1 MSEDKIISDTTTE
14 TNAETKHEPELDTA
28 KTKKLS
34 QLAQARQ
41 SAMMK
46 KRKRE
51 EDLDSMSERLDKLT
65 SLLTAKEDKHEQ
77 RDPEEEEE
85 ETPKIKKAKRV
96 TKEPDATATVAHE
109 AEDSWTT
116 SLIRTGSLISLAGL
130 SYYFQNMYGKATKPQ
145 KKKIDKPSFIK
156 PVHPNYNSNTNVGM
170 SGFTI

>member
-77 RDPEEEEE
+77 RDDEEDE
-85 ETPKIKKAKRV
+85 ETPKVKKPKRV
-96 TKEPDATATVAHE
+96 TKEADNPVQETQ
-109 AEDSWTT
+109 EDSWTT
-116 SLIRTGSLISLAGL
+116 SLIRTGSLISQAGL

-156 PVHPNYNSNTNVGM
+156 PVHPSYNSNTAVGM